1 MRRTAAG
8 IATLLL
14 AAVAISGPL
23 ASVGQAGPA
32 TLKCGAGSPPAACA
46 LLDKLSA
53 QLKPTAPLLGV
64 GLADLTGP
72 AQGFAAR
79 SDQPAG
85 VPVAE
90 VLTVATSLSKALG
103 VLPGGVEALVGQ
115 TKLDGLNT
123 TLTQLIGELSAPV
136 APVTGGQQSAGTS
149 KPTPAKVSPS
159 TPSSSSTSSA
169 PRTSSSSTLGGSAS
183 TPSSSAA
190 PSSATVPNVPVG
202 DPLSLAPLGM
212 PDFGFSQTFQPVTE
226 PLVTP
231 AALTPAAVQD
241 AALADAVGSL
251 PHHNRRTEL
260 AVVVVLSLLLIA
272 GAGIAQLQQNRHV
285 IPD

>member
-8 IATLLL
+8 IAVILLS
-14 AAVAISGPL
+14 AVAISGPM
-23 ASVGQAGPA
+23 ASTGQAGPA
-32 TLKCGAGSPPAACA
+32 TLTCATSAPPAACA
-46 LLDKLSA
+46 LLDKLA
-53 QLKPTAPLLGV
+53 TQLKPVSPLLGV

-90 VLTVATSLSKALG
+90 VVTVSKALNQALS
-103 VLPGGVEALVGQ
+103 VLPPGVEVLLGQ
-115 TKLDGLNT
+115 TQLNALSS
-123 TLTQLIGELSAPV
+123 TLTKLVAELSAPL
-136 APVTGGQQSAGTS
+136 TGGQQTAATS

-159 TPSSSSTSSA
+159 TSSSSSA
-169 PRTSSSSTLGGSAS
+169 PRSSSSSTLGGSAS
-183 TPSSSAA
+183 APASSSS

-226 PLVTP
+226 PLVTDASLSP
-231 AALTPAAVQD
+231 EAVHD
-241 AALADAVGSL
+241 AALADAVASL
-251 PHHNRRTEL
+251 PHHNGRTEL
-260 AVVVVLSLLLIA
+260 GVVVVLSLLLIA
-272 GAGIAQLQQNRHV
+272 GAGIAQLQQSRQHV